1 MPHQSNHKLYF
12 VCSQFWATMISY
24 DAWMGVNIDELI
36 FTNLPLLQEPPTS
49 NPLVETEYEELLC
62 VLIETFV
69 QWQNSLRI
77 ERYLLHLCTKKYI
90 YTLYRKK
97 YLHVAYMGHHS
108 YYFLAKSCDS
118 YEHKQIPW
126 GSCSRTVSRHSE
138 AQNRS
143 VSFTEKRTPLFFP
156 GH

>member
-36 FTNLPLLQEPPTS
+36 STNLPLLQELPTS

-62 VLIETFV
+62 VLKETFV

-77 ERYLLHLCTKKYI
+77 ERYLLHLSTKKYI
-90 YTLYRKK
+90 YTL
-97 YLHVAYMGHHS
+97 
-108 YYFLAKSCDS
+108 
-118 YEHKQIPW
+118 
-126 GSCSRTVSRHSE
+126 
-138 AQNRS
+138 
-143 VSFTEKRTPLFFP
+143 
-156 GH
+156 